1 MTSAVSTVSAFQSP
15 AEAKAN
21 PQFGGPSAPDL
32 DQPQSSNNFFQPYQS
47 PPFNPFVYL
56 SYTTPSSS
64 NANPV
69 TTSAQQTFNSAS
81 VNQHRQ
87 SKSSASFAL
96 LRILVHTTL
105 HFIDVESVARSSE
118 CDVAWLLIF
127 EDTPAND
134 PSLALSVDA
143 RFPMLAISKGIAT
156 FTAQSLDS
164 IALSVA
170 SPSDRLL
177 VCPLIDDS
185 TVLELRAEYAFSVGH
200 RADAEAVVAVAVGSI
215 NSNTVSSSGEG
226 AKDAQQQEALS
237 LSAASEAE
245 QLSSENR
252 QQSTCNNE
260 QDAESCYRG
269 VAMAA
274 AAAFRRN
281 FVHADSPTI
290 GSTGATTSAVSRPPD
305 RWRKAHV
312 RKQVKVD
319 ENAIPTLEGITTDQL
334 KLVAA
339 AVAVGGSSASDGPPG
354 SALDAKGRAFNF
366 PCPACPRRFV
376 FQCRLAAHLRSHTNF
391 RPFTCPDCGRAF
403 TQRGYL
409 VRHAAVHANERPFV
423 CTLCDRAYKH
433 YGSLVN
439 HRRTHSKSSGAGTS
453 STSSKP
459 RSRLGTSSS
468 APSGYRC
475 VPTMAPLAAP
485 ALPMWAS
492 AGVPFAASASTYH
505 SSAISQQQQHQ
516 SIFLRTPFSYLPTPQ

>member
-1 MTSAVSTVSAFQSP
+1 MTSVVGTVSAFQSA
-15 AEAKAN
+15 AEAKA
-21 PQFGGPSAPDL
+21 
-32 DQPQSSNNFFQPYQS
+32 
-47 PPFNPFVYL
+47 
-56 SYTTPSSS
+56 TPHS
-64 NANPV
+64 V
-69 TTSAQQTFNSAS
+69 TTNAQQTFNSTS
-81 VNQHRQ
+81 VNQNSQSNSSALFVCGICGKEFGMRCRLVAHIRRHTGERPFSCNECGRAFSDAGNLQRHRYVHSSEPRFRCTVCGKSFRQ
-87 SKSSASFAL
+87 ASCLSTHRRFHCPGAEGRICVFCRRHFKSSASL
-96 LRILVHTTL
+96 QMHLR
-105 HFIDVESVARSSE
+105 F
-118 CDVAWLLIF
+118 
-127 EDTPAND
+127 
-134 PSLALSVDA
+134 
-143 RFPMLAISKGIAT
+143 K
-156 FTAQSLDS
+156 
-164 IALSVA
+164 
-170 SPSDRLL
+170 
-177 VCPLIDDS
+177 
-185 TVLELRAEYAFSVGH
+185 H

-215 NSNTVSSSGEG
+215 NSETVNSSEEG
-226 AKDAQQQEALS
+226 AKEPQQQEALPLPAS
-237 LSAASEAE
+237 SEAE
-245 QLSSENR
+245 QLSGENR
-252 QQSTCNNE
+252 QQTTCNNA

-281 FVHADSPTI
+281 FVHADSSTI
-290 GSTGATTSAVSRPPD
+290 GSTGAATSAVSRPPD
-305 RWRKAHV
+305 RWRKAHI

-319 ENAIPTLEGITTDQL
+319 ESAIPTLEGITTDQL

-339 AVAVGGSSASDGPPG
+339 AVAVGGSTGSGVPPS

-459 RSRLGTSSS
+459 RSRLGTSTSG
-468 APSGYRC
+468 PSGYRC

-492 AGVPFAASASTYH
+492 AGVPFAATASTYP
-505 SSAISQQQQHQ
+505 SSAISQQQPHQ
-516 SIFLRTPFSYLPTPQ
+516 SIFFRTPFSYLPTPQ